1 MRIGKLELIRYG
13 KFTDHAVEFPTAELD
28 FHFVVGPNEA
38 GKSTIKNAIS
48 ELLFGMP
55 HSSPLAFVHPQ
66 SDLRLGASIEAGG
79 ETFAFHRT
87 KSRKSS
93 LSALNGDALPADALA
108 TFLGAADKS
117 FFEQMYC
124 LNHEALRRG
133 GEAILDAS
141 SDVGQVL
148 FQSAAGIAS
157 LGDVRQRLADEA
169 DKLWAKRKSGD
180 RAYYIG
186 LKQYDEA
193 TAELKTASVRTT
205 QWRRAHG
212 AVEEAEERSRE
223 QETRRV
229 ELEAQ
234 RGKLERVRRVAPY
247 LNVWREKAA

>member
-13 KFTDHAVEFPTAELD
+13 KFTDHAVEFPQAQHY
-28 FHFVVGPNEA
+28 FNFVVGPNEA
-38 GKSTIKNAIS
+38 GKSTIRNAIS

-55 HSSPLAFVHPQ
+55 HSSPLAFLHPQ
-66 SDLRLGASIEAGG
+66 SDLRLGAMIEMTGEAGG

-93 LSALNGDALPADALA
+93 LSAPNGDALYIDALA
-108 TFLGAADKS
+108 PFLGAADKR

-124 LNHEALRRG
+124 LDHDALRRG

-157 LGDVRQRLADEA
+157 LGDVREHLAAEA
-169 DKLWAKRKSGD
+169 DRLWAKRKSGD
-180 RAYYIG
+180 RAYYVG

-193 TAELKTASVRTT
+193 TAELKTASV
-205 QWRRAHG
+205 
-212 AVEEAEERSRE
+212 
-223 QETRRV
+223 
-229 ELEAQ
+229 
-234 RGKLERVRRVAPY
+234 
-247 LNVWREKAA
+247 